1 MGSYIPSTTDER
13 QDMLKAI
20 GLSSMDELY
29 ADVPASV
36 QLNRLPE
43 MADGLSELEV
53 GQKMTSMAEQNRVFK
68 TILRGAGAYDHYIPA
83 IVDSV
88 TSKEEFSTTYTPYQ
102 AEISQGVL
110 QSIFEYQTMI
120 CELTGMDVSNASVYD
135 GASAAAEAVM
145 MCVDRRR
152 TKVYSAA
159 NVHPEVLATIR
170 TYCWA
175 KGLELHLVRS
185 ADGLVDMG
193 ALKEL
198 LTKDAACVYI
208 QQPNFYGLIEDAKA
222 IGEAVHAAGAKFIMG
237 VNPISLG
244 LLDSPRAC
252 GADIAVGEGQP
263 LGLPLSF
270 GGPYLGFM
278 AATGA
283 MMRMLPGRIV
293 GQTLD
298 SRGQRAFV
306 LTLQAREQ
314 HIRREKASSNICS
327 NQALCAMRA
336 SVYLAA
342 VGTQGLE
349 KAGKL
354 SCSKAHYLAH
364 ELCKLP
370 GIRLVYDGPFF
381 HEFVTT
387 LPVPPEK
394 IEKALMNHDILAGLP
409 VQEGMLWCVTEKVTK
424 EKLDET
430 VQVIRGVY
438 SR

>member
-1 MGSYIPSTTDER
+1 MGSYIPSTKKER
-13 QDMLKAI
+13 QGMLETI
-20 GLSSMDELY
+20 GLRTMDDLY

-36 QLNRLPE
+36 QLKRLPD
-43 MADGLSELEV
+43 APDGLSELEV
-53 GQKMTSMAEQNRVFK
+53 VQKMTAMAERNHVFK

-145 MCVDRRR
+145 MCVDRKR
-152 TKVYSAA
+152 TKVFSAA
-159 NVHPEVLATIR
+159 SVHPDVLATIK

-175 KGLELHLVRS
+175 KDLELHLIPE
-185 ADGLVDMG
+185 ADGLVDMD
-193 ALKEL
+193 ALKEA
-198 LTKDAACVYI
+198 LTKETACVYI
-208 QQPNFYGLIEDAKA
+208 QQPNFLGLIENASA
-222 IGEAVHAAGAKFIMG
+222 IGQAVHGAGAKFIMG

-244 LLDSPRAC
+244 IMHSPRES

-278 AATGA
+278 ATTKA
-283 MMRMLPGRIV
+283 MMRMMPGRIV
-293 GQTLD
+293 GQTRD

-336 SVYLAA
+336 SVYLVA
-342 VGTQGLE
+342 VGPQGLR
-349 KAGKL
+349 KAAQL
-354 SCSKAHYLAH
+354 CYSKAHYLAE

-370 GIRLVYDGPFF
+370 GFKLIYDGAFF
-381 HEFVTT
+381 NEFVTT
-387 LPVPPEK
+387 LPVPAEK
-394 IEKALMNHDILAGLP
+394 IEKALMNRDILAGLP
-409 VQEGMLWCVTEKVTK
+409 VNEGMLWCVTEKVSK

-430 VQVIRGVY
+430 VQTIRGVY
-438 SR
+438 TK